1 MVLISFGWI
10 TCITSGACMWKL
22 VAELIIFLPEKKGF
36 RFYYFRN
43 HCFSKIH
50 WVPKPLRSVLSIC
63 VFLGG
68 WNRGAGVCSWAFWTY
83 LNRSWVWGSLCT
95 LICLCVHLGKCMRSS
110 ERILFSLWGFPL
122 HHHRNKKWSFRSVVT
137 QCFVGAWG
145 VALELDCHVPSLR
158 HVLLWLS
165 VC

>member
-1 MVLISFGWI
+1 MVGSPVSLLVLVCENWLLNWSF
-10 TCITSGACMWKL
+10 SFQRRKVSDL
-22 VAELIIFLPEKKGF
+22 
-36 RFYYFRN
+36 YYFRN